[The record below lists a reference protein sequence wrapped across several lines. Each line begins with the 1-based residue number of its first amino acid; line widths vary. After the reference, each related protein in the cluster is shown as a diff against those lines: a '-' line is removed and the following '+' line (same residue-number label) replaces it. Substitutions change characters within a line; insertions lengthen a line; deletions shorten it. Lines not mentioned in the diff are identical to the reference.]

1 MEPGLRSYVLRRL
14 GFAALM
20 LVGVSMILFAIMRL
34 APGGPEAVLVG
45 GEFSTEAAARIR
57 QRLGLDRPLALQY
70 ATWAA
75 AAVRGDLGRSFK
87 TGDPVATLIADRLG
101 PTLQLTGGAL
111 LFAVAVAVPLGV
123 LAAVRRG
130 TAWDTLGSAVSLFG
144 VSFPSFWLGIMLILL
159 FSEALPWLPPSGLA
173 EYGREGDVLSRV
185 RHAVLPTLTLGLI
198 QMAAVMRFTRSSLL
212 EALRQDYVRTARA
225 KGLAD
230 GRVVWRHAL
239 RNALIPVVTV
249 IGLSLP
255 TLVGGAVLT
264 ETVFAWPGI
273 GRLAVGAVAVAVMLA
288 AGVLAPAVAPYS
300 YSTQSLTQRLQPPG
314 RTHWLGTDGFGRD
327 VLSRVIW
334 GSRVSLEIGFL
345 ATALS
350 LVVGSTLGSVA
361 GYFGG
366 AADTAIMRAADV
378 FLSVPALFLILIVV
392 ALFGASLANTALVI
406 ALVTWAPVGRIVRS
420 ECLSLRKRD
429 FVHAAAALG
438 AGHARILSRHLLAN
452 ALPIVIVQASLLL
465 GQTILIESGL
475 SYLGLGARPPLPSWG
490 NMVVEGRQFL
500 ASAWWIA
507 TFPGLA
513 IFVTVLGFHLF
524 GDGLRDASD
533 PTLRGRL

>member
-1 MEPGLRSYVLRRL
+1 MGGLRSYVLKRL

-20 LVGVSMILFAIMRL
+20 LVGVSMILFAIMRV

-45 GEFSTEAAARIR
+45 GEFSAEAAARIR

-273 GRLAVGAVAVAVMLA
+273 GRLAVGAVFERDYPVIMGVNLVVAVVVVTANLLTDLA
-288 AGVLAPAVAPYS
+288 YTVIDPRIS
-300 YSTQSLTQRLQPPG
+300 YR
-314 RTHWLGTDGFGRD
+314 
-327 VLSRVIW
+327 
-334 GSRVSLEIGFL
+334 
-345 ATALS
+345 
-350 LVVGSTLGSVA
+350 
-361 GYFGG
+361 
-366 AADTAIMRAADV
+366 
-378 FLSVPALFLILIVV
+378 
-392 ALFGASLANTALVI
+392 
-406 ALVTWAPVGRIVRS
+406 
-420 ECLSLRKRD
+420 
-429 FVHAAAALG
+429 
-438 AGHARILSRHLLAN
+438 
-452 ALPIVIVQASLLL
+452 
-465 GQTILIESGL
+465 
-475 SYLGLGARPPLPSWG
+475 
-490 NMVVEGRQFL
+490 
-500 ASAWWIA
+500 
-507 TFPGLA
+507 
-513 IFVTVLGFHLF
+513 
-524 GDGLRDASD
+524 
-533 PTLRGRL
+533 

>member
-1 MEPGLRSYVLRRL
+1 MAGLRAYVLRRL

-20 LVGVSMILFAIMRL
+20 LVGVSMILFVIMRL
-34 APGGPEAVLVG
+34 APGGPEAVLIG
-45 GEFSTEAAARIR
+45 GEFSAEAAAQIR
-57 QRLGLDRPLALQY
+57 ARLGLDRPLALQY
-70 ATWAA
+70 ATWAGA
-75 AAVRGDLGRSFK
+75 ALRGDLGRSFK
-87 TGDPVATLIADRLG
+87 TGDPVATLIADRLP

-111 LFAVAVAVPLGV
+111 LFAIAVAIPLGV

-173 EYGREGDVLSRV
+173 EYGREGDLLSRL

-273 GRLAVGAVAVAVMLA
+273 GRLAVGAVFERDYPVIMGVNLVVAAVVITANLLTDLA
-288 AGVLAPAVAPYS
+288 YTVIDPRIS
-300 YSTQSLTQRLQPPG
+300 YS
-314 RTHWLGTDGFGRD
+314 
-327 VLSRVIW
+327 
-334 GSRVSLEIGFL
+334 
-345 ATALS
+345 
-350 LVVGSTLGSVA
+350 
-361 GYFGG
+361 
-366 AADTAIMRAADV
+366 
-378 FLSVPALFLILIVV
+378 
-392 ALFGASLANTALVI
+392 
-406 ALVTWAPVGRIVRS
+406 
-420 ECLSLRKRD
+420 
-429 FVHAAAALG
+429 
-438 AGHARILSRHLLAN
+438 
-452 ALPIVIVQASLLL
+452 
-465 GQTILIESGL
+465 
-475 SYLGLGARPPLPSWG
+475 
-490 NMVVEGRQFL
+490 
-500 ASAWWIA
+500 
-507 TFPGLA
+507 
-513 IFVTVLGFHLF
+513 
-524 GDGLRDASD
+524 
-533 PTLRGRL
+533 

>member
-1 MEPGLRSYVLRRL
+1 MGGLRSYVLKRL

-20 LVGVSMILFAIMRL
+20 LVGVSMILFALMRA

-45 GEFSTEAAARIR
+45 GEFSAEAAAQIR

-111 LFAVAVAVPLGV
+111 LFAIVVAVPLGV

-144 VSFPSFWLGIMLILL
+144 ASFPSFWLGIMLILL

-173 EYGREGDVLSRV
+173 EYGREADVVSRA

-249 IGLSLP
+249 IGLALP

-273 GRLAVGAVAVAVMLA
+273 GRLAVGAVFERDYPVIM
-288 AGVLAPAVAPYS
+288 GVN
-300 YSTQSLTQRLQPPG
+300 
-314 RTHWLGTDGFGRD
+314 
-327 VLSRVIW
+327 
-334 GSRVSLEIGFL
+334 
-345 ATALS
+345 
-350 LVVGSTLGSVA
+350 LVV
-361 GYFGG
+361 
-366 AADTAIMRAADV
+366 AAV
-378 FLSVPALFLILIVV
+378 
-392 ALFGASLANTALVI
+392 VI
-406 ALVTWAPVGRIVRS
+406 AANLLTDLAYTVIDPRI
-420 ECLSLRKRD
+420 
-429 FVHAAAALG
+429 
-438 AGHARILSRHLLAN
+438 
-452 ALPIVIVQASLLL
+452 
-465 GQTILIESGL
+465 
-475 SYLGLGARPPLPSWG
+475 SY
-490 NMVVEGRQFL
+490 Q
-500 ASAWWIA
+500 
-507 TFPGLA
+507 
-513 IFVTVLGFHLF
+513 
-524 GDGLRDASD
+524 
-533 PTLRGRL
+533 